1 MSLALKKEVCFRR
14 PIKKD
19 VWTMSFVAPVTC
31 ASLICSRAPHAPN
44 FLLSPPLSI
53 PCHCSEHRT
62 LRKTNVQNL
71 QIHSLILLQINK
83 RQPTMNF
90 AKL

>member
-1 MSLALKKEVCFRR
+1 MSLALKKEVCFRWSIR
-14 PIKKD
+14 KY
-19 VWTMSFVAPVTC
+19 VWMSFVAPATC
-31 ASLICSRAPHAPN
+31 ASLICSRASHAPN
-44 FLLSPPLSI
+44 FLLSPPLSN
-53 PCHCSEHRT
+53 PCHSSEHRT
-62 LRKTNVQNL
+62 LSKTNVQKV